1 VTAIGVNLLWCRPG
15 QVGGSEEYLTRQ
27 LTGLAGLPE
36 ADGFDVSLLALPSYA
51 TAHPDLA
58 QAYRVL
64 PAPVRGGRLGL
75 RVAAEYTWMN
85 AKTRERH
92 FAFVHH
98 GGGTM
103 PRLRAAPGVLTI
115 HDLQYLAYPQFFRL
129 GKLTWLRSVVP
140 PSVRRATVVT
150 VPSTFVKDSV
160 VSSFDY
166 PPSRVIV
173 VPHGIPKTPAPA
185 SDDTLARY
193 GLPGRYIA
201 YPAITHPHKD
211 HVVLLRAVAALGSD
225 ADDVKVL
232 LLGGR
237 GLADSDV
244 TAEISALGLESRIVR
259 PGRVPDADRDALVAG
274 ATVLAFPS
282 RYEGFGAPVL
292 EAMALGTPVI
302 AADATALP
310 EVVGDAGILVAP
322 VDPTAWRDALA
333 ALLADEIEQA
343 RLRQAGPARAAQ
355 FSLETS
361 ARSLLSAYRL
371 ALA

>member
-1 VTAIGVNLLWCRPG
+1 VTPIGVNLLWCRPG
-15 QVGGSEEYLTRQ
+15 EVGGSEEYLTRQ

-51 TAHPDLA
+51 RAHPDLA

-64 PAPVRGGRLGL
+64 PAPVSGGRRGL

-103 PRLRAAPGVLTI
+103 PRLRAAPGVLTV

-160 VSSFDY
+160 VSNFGY
-166 PPSRVIV
+166 PPARVVV
-173 VPHGIPKTPAPA
+173 VPHGISTAASPANNEVP
-185 SDDTLARY
+185 SRY
-193 GLPGRYIA
+193 GLCSRYIV
-201 YPAITHPHKD
+201 YPAVTHPHKD
-211 HVVLLRAVAALGSD
+211 HVVLLRAVAGLGSD

-237 GLADSDV
+237 GLADAHV
-244 TAEISALGLESRIVR
+244 TAEISALGLDSRVVR
-259 PGRVPDADRDALVAG
+259 PGRVPDADRDALIAG

-292 EAMALGTPVI
+292 EAMAFGTPVV

-310 EVVGDAGILVAP
+310 EVVGDAGVLVAP
-322 VDPTAWRDALA
+322 VDPTAWRDALST
-333 ALLADEIEQA
+333 LLADEIEQA
-343 RLRQAGPARAAQ
+343 RLRQAGPAQAKQ
-355 FSLETS
+355 FSIEAS
-361 ARSLLSAYRL
+361 ARALLAAYRL